1 MMSGHIH
8 HVGNVGS
15 CHVVAHTIVHL
26 ANLWAELVR
35 QCVVSEKA
43 RLQTTEER
51 PQDLPEFEILKLN
64 FEIISLRSCQLS

>member
-1 MMSGHIH
+1 MSGHIH
-8 HVGNVGS
+8 QVGKVGR
-15 CHVVAHTIVHL
+15 CHMVAHTVVPL
-26 ANLWAELVR
+26 ANIWAELER
-35 QCVVSEKA
+35 QRVVSKKA